1 MTLHLRSVGIG
12 ILIAIA
18 LMFFLVSG
26 VHAAQVMTHMHAVSA
41 APALADQC
49 PSASTH
55 C

>member
-26 VHAAQVMTHMHAVSA
+26 VHAAQVMTHMRAVSA
-41 APALADQC
+41 APAQAIEC
-49 PSASTH
+49 PSSGAH